1 MKGLVKR
8 IFTDFKILVL
18 SLLIAVVV
26 FVVVKNPD
34 LFQASVLL
42 LEDKQTMQ
50 TNQRDIGYKNTSGV
64 LDVFMSENV
73 KDFSDITFS
82 VTLDPNSVST
92 DLTKID
98 SQLPYEITNQSADG
112 FSIRLTV
119 SGLTGLDY
127 GQSLFMVPFSGTN
140 PYILLSE
147 GTATLNNGDTQA
159 LAIGNLVEGKTLHQE

>member
-50 TNQRDIGYKNTSGV
+50 TNQRDIWYKNTSGV
-64 LDVFMSENV
+64 LDVFISENV
-73 KDFSDITFS
+73 KDFTEILFS
-82 VTLDPNSVST
+82 ITLDPNSVIA

-98 SQLPYEITNQSADG
+98 SQLPYKILEQSADS
-112 FSIRLTV
+112 FTIKLTT
-119 SGLTGLDY
+119 STLTGLDY
-127 GQSLFMVPFSGTN
+127 GQSLFMIPFSWDN
-140 PYILLSE
+140 PFILLSE
-147 GTATLNNGDTQA
+147 GTSILNNWDSQG
-159 LAIGNLVEGKTLHQE
+159 LAIGNLVEGKILHQN